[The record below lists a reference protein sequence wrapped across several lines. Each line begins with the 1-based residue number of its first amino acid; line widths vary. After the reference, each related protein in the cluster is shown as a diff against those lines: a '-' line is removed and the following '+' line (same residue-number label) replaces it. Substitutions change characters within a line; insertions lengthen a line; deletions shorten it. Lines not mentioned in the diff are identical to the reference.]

1 MKFKN
6 VKKTLYLRGA
16 GTVLT
21 LSLAAGTIAPAAPA
35 FAEAQDSTVSEKE
48 VSETDA
54 ARDDVSLGTEAE
66 TTAAAEAA
74 EHTEA
79 AASEANSPVSQTLE
93 SEKAESGT
101 GETVAA
107 ETASNTDG
115 TGETLPITDDEELLA
130 EIIAEE
136 ISVDQLTL
144 YQKGTY
150 RLATVVNTDWLNIRA
165 DAGSEYKV
173 VDAIRAGVTV
183 TVYGEKKASDGT
195 TWYLISD
202 GSIMGYSSGSYLN
215 VIEKAYDTEE
225 AFEQTLAAF
234 PESYRESL
242 RALHAQYPN
251 WKFEAYQTGI
261 DWQTA
266 VDEESKFG
274 SELSGMGTEARSLVY
289 KGSISSWK
297 SMEEGAFDWSTGQW
311 VTNWDGDYWAIASR
325 ELVAYYMDP
334 RNFMDNNG
342 IFQFLDLTYD
352 STQTAAYVSQA
363 AASMGSSWLSGTH
376 QHANGDVINYPEV
389 IAEAGKS
396 AGINPIFLAAT
407 LTQEL
412 GTNGSEKTTI
422 SGTASWTVSRNIF
435 DSIYASYC
443 PAYTV
448 NADGTVTVNY
458 TGVYNYYNVG
468 AYTDTGFS
476 HAYERGLWIGYHK
489 TLNGR
494 AYDGPWTTRQA
505 AITGG
510 AKYLARYLTDYD
522 QTNVYLKRF
531 NMTENGRYNHQYST
545 DVQGA
550 ASEGRLIG
558 RAYTESM
565 RKEIGMTF
573 RIPVYNN
580 MPSSAAT
587 MPTGDEDPVNTQQI
601 RAFVTRLYEKILG
614 RKPDTKGLDAWSKLL
629 QTRENTA
636 AEVAAGF
643 VFSDEYQNKNK
654 SDKDYVT
661 MLYNTMLDRSPD
673 KSGLNSWCGLLDD
686 GVTRQYIFA
695 GFIGS
700 NEFGKLCDSYGITA
714 GTWNLTAVEDQN
726 ARVTAFVTRMYTVCL
741 QRGADASGRR
751 DWIRLLLNGS
761 NSAADVVRGFFNSQ
775 EFLKKNL
782 SDEDF
787 VERLYLTLFDRNSDP
802 AGKADWLRNLKNG
815 SSRNQILNGFI
826 GSQEFIR
833 LCEQYGIRQQ

>member
-79 AASEANSPVSQTLE
+79 AASEADSPVSQTLE

-130 EIIAEE
+130 EIIGEE

-195 TWYLISD
+195 IWYLISD

-510 AKYLARYLTDYD
+510 AKYLARI
-522 QTNVYLKRF
+522 
-531 NMTENGRYNHQYST
+531 MTR
-545 DVQGA
+545 
-550 ASEGRLIG
+550 
-558 RAYTESM
+558 
-565 RKEIGMTF
+565 
-573 RIPVYNN
+573 
-580 MPSSAAT
+580 
-587 MPTGDEDPVNTQQI
+587 
-601 RAFVTRLYEKILG
+601 
-614 RKPDTKGLDAWSKLL
+614 
-629 QTRENTA
+629 
-636 AEVAAGF
+636 
-643 VFSDEYQNKNK
+643 
-654 SDKDYVT
+654 
-661 MLYNTMLDRSPD
+661 
-673 KSGLNSWCGLLDD
+673 
-686 GVTRQYIFA
+686 
-695 GFIGS
+695 
-700 NEFGKLCDSYGITA
+700 
-714 GTWNLTAVEDQN
+714 
-726 ARVTAFVTRMYTVCL
+726 RMC
-741 QRGADASGRR
+741 
-751 DWIRLLLNGS
+751 I
-761 NSAADVVRGFFNSQ
+761 
-775 EFLKKNL
+775 
-782 SDEDF
+782 
-787 VERLYLTLFDRNSDP
+787 
-802 AGKADWLRNLKNG
+802 
-815 SSRNQILNGFI
+815 
-826 GSQEFIR
+826 
-833 LCEQYGIRQQ
+833 

>member
-66 TTAAAEAA
+66 TTAASEAA

-79 AASEANSPVSQTLE
+79 AASEAGSPASQTLE

-580 MPSSAAT
+580 MPSCGHHA
-587 MPTGDEDPVNTQQI
+587 
-601 RAFVTRLYEKILG
+601 
-614 RKPDTKGLDAWSKLL
+614 
-629 QTRENTA
+629 
-636 AEVAAGF
+636 
-643 VFSDEYQNKNK
+643 
-654 SDKDYVT
+654 
-661 MLYNTMLDRSPD
+661 DR
-673 KSGLNSWCGLLDD
+673 
-686 GVTRQYIFA
+686 R
-695 GFIGS
+695 
-700 NEFGKLCDSYGITA
+700 
-714 GTWNLTAVEDQN
+714 
-726 ARVTAFVTRMYTVCL
+726 
-741 QRGADASGRR
+741 
-751 DWIRLLLNGS
+751 
-761 NSAADVVRGFFNSQ
+761 
-775 EFLKKNL
+775 
-782 SDEDF
+782 
-787 VERLYLTLFDRNSDP
+787 
-802 AGKADWLRNLKNG
+802 
-815 SSRNQILNGFI
+815 
-826 GSQEFIR
+826 
-833 LCEQYGIRQQ
+833 

>member
-79 AASEANSPVSQTLE
+79 AASEADSPVSQTLE

-130 EIIAEE
+130 EIIGEE

-195 TWYLISD
+195 IWYLISD

-614 RKPDTKGLDAWSKLL
+614 RKPDTKGLDADS
-629 QTRENTA
+629 REHCSR
-636 AEVAAGF
+636 G
-643 VFSDEYQNKNK
+643 
-654 SDKDYVT
+654 
-661 MLYNTMLDRSPD
+661 
-673 KSGLNSWCGLLDD
+673 CG
-686 GVTRQYIFA
+686 RIRIQR
-695 GFIGS
+695 
-700 NEFGKLCDSYGITA
+700 
-714 GTWNLTAVEDQN
+714 
-726 ARVTAFVTRMYTVCL
+726 RV
-741 QRGADASGRR
+741 S
-751 DWIRLLLNGS
+751 
-761 NSAADVVRGFFNSQ
+761 
-775 EFLKKNL
+775 E
-782 SDEDF
+782 
-787 VERLYLTLFDRNSDP
+787 
-802 AGKADWLRNLKNG
+802 
-815 SSRNQILNGFI
+815 
-826 GSQEFIR
+826 
-833 LCEQYGIRQQ
+833 

>member
-79 AASEANSPVSQTLE
+79 AASEADSPASQTLE

-195 TWYLISD
+195 IWYLISD

-225 AFEQTLAAF
+225 AFEQILAAF

-334 RNFMDNNG
+334 
-342 IFQFLDLTYD
+342 Q
-352 STQTAAYVSQA
+352 
-363 AASMGSSWLSGTH
+363 
-376 QHANGDVINYPEV
+376 
-389 IAEAGKS
+389 K
-396 AGINPIFLAAT
+396 
-407 LTQEL
+407 
-412 GTNGSEKTTI
+412 
-422 SGTASWTVSRNIF
+422 
-435 DSIYASYC
+435 
-443 PAYTV
+443 
-448 NADGTVTVNY
+448 
-458 TGVYNYYNVG
+458 
-468 AYTDTGFS
+468 
-476 HAYERGLWIGYHK
+476 
-489 TLNGR
+489 
-494 AYDGPWTTRQA
+494 
-505 AITGG
+505 
-510 AKYLARYLTDYD
+510 
-522 QTNVYLKRF
+522 
-531 NMTENGRYNHQYST
+531 
-545 DVQGA
+545 
-550 ASEGRLIG
+550 
-558 RAYTESM
+558 
-565 RKEIGMTF
+565 
-573 RIPVYNN
+573 
-580 MPSSAAT
+580 
-587 MPTGDEDPVNTQQI
+587 
-601 RAFVTRLYEKILG
+601 LYG
-614 RKPDTKGLDAWSKLL
+614 
-629 QTRENTA
+629 
-636 AEVAAGF
+636 
-643 VFSDEYQNKNK
+643 
-654 SDKDYVT
+654 
-661 MLYNTMLDRSPD
+661 
-673 KSGLNSWCGLLDD
+673 
-686 GVTRQYIFA
+686 
-695 GFIGS
+695 
-700 NEFGKLCDSYGITA
+700 
-714 GTWNLTAVEDQN
+714 
-726 ARVTAFVTRMYTVCL
+726 
-741 QRGADASGRR
+741 
-751 DWIRLLLNGS
+751 
-761 NSAADVVRGFFNSQ
+761 
-775 EFLKKNL
+775 
-782 SDEDF
+782 
-787 VERLYLTLFDRNSDP
+787 
-802 AGKADWLRNLKNG
+802 
-815 SSRNQILNGFI
+815 
-826 GSQEFIR
+826 
-833 LCEQYGIRQQ
+833 